1 MAKVTVEI
9 EGIDNVSKPFKEGAK
24 AANDFGKAVNT
35 GGQNVADSNKQVG
48 FSFTELTSAI
58 GLAKQAYQVVGQVV
72 SETVG
77 VFQEYAGEVRDLS
90 LITGTG
96 AEETSRFIQVIDDYQ
111 LSAQDAEIATKALKE
126 KGLVP
131 TIDTLARLA
140 DQYKRIEDPAQRMKF
155 VQDNLGKG
163 GAKWVN
169 VLNQEGEALRKTAGE
184 IDKSLVLTDE
194 QIKQSEELRLAQDA
208 LADSIEGI
216 KVATGAWIGT
226 QILAVKHTGEL
237 LDAYK
242 SLGNEVGGA
251 QRQSI
256 DFQENFKAF
265 TAQMKQGA
273 AATEYYNSRLEQ
285 TSQVTEEASAM
296 TEEMNKALQKS
307 NADLIAGARE
317 IMKSD
322 SDFAKKQEE
331 LQQKNVDILEQRFA
345 LTSAGWSTESEKV
358 KELDAALEENNNA
371 ILENSA
377 IHAEASRQ
385 KLLDMSLEAIA
396 LSDGIAGFSAAEA
409 ERAQVLLQTA
419 DAGAAAAFKEQQAFV
434 TASQAIAAGTLDAK
448 ELDATLK
455 MMAKGYTLDVVLNT
469 ISNMSQ
475 GALASNGQS
484 GYSLLAGNNAGFA
497 DGGIST
503 GSPSGHME
511 MLHGTEAVIPLEG
524 GSIPVQVQGV
534 GNSNSIDVTGII
546 NAIYATRI
554 DQSKLARDIVSAT
567 KREM

>member
-226 QILAVKHTGEL
+226 QILAVKHTSEL

>member
-285 TSQVTEEASAM
+285 TSRVREGASAM

-307 NADLIAGARE
+307 NADLIAGAR
-317 IMKSD
+317 
-322 SDFAKKQEE
+322 A
-331 LQQKNVDILEQRFA
+331 
-345 LTSAGWSTESEKV
+345 T
-358 KELDAALEENNNA
+358 LDANNDYAQSQSEITAQIADLTAQKQTLISQGWWAESDAVKDVQSKIDELNGKYTENKDK
-371 ILENSA
+371 
-377 IHAEASRQ
+377 HAEMTQQ

-511 MLHGTEAVIPLEG
+511 MLHGTEAVIPLQG

-546 NAIYATRI
+546 NELRANRM
-554 DQSKLARDIVSAT
+554 DENRLARAIVSAM
-567 KREM
+567 KRTE